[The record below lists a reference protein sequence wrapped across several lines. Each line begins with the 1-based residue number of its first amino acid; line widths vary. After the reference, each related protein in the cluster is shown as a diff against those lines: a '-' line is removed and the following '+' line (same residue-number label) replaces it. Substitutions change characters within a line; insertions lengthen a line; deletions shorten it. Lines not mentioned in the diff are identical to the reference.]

1 METLHE
7 KSSILLSQVTTGF
20 QRTLL
25 HQINWEH
32 RLIGMLGA
40 RGAGKTTLL
49 LQQMKMMKLPA
60 GQTLY
65 ISMDD
70 LYFATHSLGETAET
84 FRKSGG
90 KYLFIDEVH
99 KYEGWARELKN
110 LYDFY
115 RDFFL

>member
-60 GQTLY
+60 GQALY
-65 ISMDD
+65 IRSEEHTSELQSLMRISYAVFC
-70 LYFATHSLGETAET
+70 LKKKTSITLTTHHRYIS
-84 FRKSGG
+84 
-90 KYLFIDEVH
+90 I
-99 KYEGWARELKN
+99 KN
-110 LYDFY
+110 I
-115 RDFFL
+115 